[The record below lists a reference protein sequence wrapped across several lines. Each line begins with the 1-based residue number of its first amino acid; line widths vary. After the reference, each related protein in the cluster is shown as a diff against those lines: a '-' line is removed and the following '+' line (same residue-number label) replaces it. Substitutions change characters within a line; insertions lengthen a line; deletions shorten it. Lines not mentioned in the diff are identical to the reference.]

1 MKTKNFLQ
9 IIKTADGSPTLKS
22 EQFGQTYHSIHGAVS
37 ESQYV
42 FIENGLAK
50 IEKNPV
56 SVLEIGFGT
65 GLNALLTF
73 KFAKEN
79 NLKIFYDT
87 IEKYPVNQDIT
98 QNLKYTDDDFLQDIF
113 NKMHSCKPNKSVKIS
128 ENFILTKY
136 EQDLLKTNLIKKYNI
151 IYFDAFSYDV
161 QPEMWSIEIFR
172 KLRSACEK
180 DCLLVT
186 YSAKGIVK
194 NNLREAGFTVK
205 RLPGFK
211 KHHMLLAMNNVYTH
225 TKPL

>member
-87 IEKYPVNQDIT
+87 IEKYPVNQHIT
-98 QNLKYTDDDFLQDIF
+98 QNLKYTDDDFFQDIL
-113 NKMHSCKPNKSVKIS
+113 NTMHSCEPNKSAEIS
-128 ENFILTKY
+128 ENFILTK
-136 EQDLLKTNLIKKYNI
+136 KYI
-151 IYFDAFSYDV
+151 
-161 QPEMWSIEIFR
+161 
-172 KLRSACEK
+172 
-180 DCLLVT
+180 
-186 YSAKGIVK
+186 
-194 NNLREAGFTVK
+194 
-205 RLPGFK
+205 
-211 KHHMLLAMNNVYTH
+211 
-225 TKPL
+225 

>member
-1 MKTKNFLQ
+1 MKNSLQ

-22 EQFGQTYHSIHGAVS
+22 EKFGQTYHSIHGAVA

-50 IEKNPV
+50 VNNNPV

-87 IEKYPVNQDIT
+87 IEKYPVNHEVT
-98 QNLKYTDDDFLQDIF
+98 KELNYTDDSFLQDIF
-113 NKMHSCKPNKSVKIS
+113 QKLHSCEWNKPAEIS
-128 ENFILTKY
+128 DNFILTKY
-136 EQDLLKTNLIKKYNI
+136 YEDLTKINLIKKYNI
-151 IYFDAFSYDV
+151 IYFDAFSYDA
-161 QPEMWSIEIFR
+161 QPEMWSVEIFK
-172 KLRSACEK
+172 KLYSACETG
-180 DCLLVT
+180 CLLVT

-211 KHHMLLAMNNVYTH
+211 KHHMIVAMFNG
-225 TKPL
+225 